1 MHVGFGTFF
10 QNLGRERPDHE
21 VWATETEMA
30 VDAEGLGYDSVWT
43 VEHHFTDY
51 TMSPNPLQFLSWVAG
66 RTTRVKLGS
75 MVCVLPWHDP
85 VRLAEEA
92 SVLDHLSG
100 GRLVLGIGR
109 GLARVE
115 FDGFGVD
122 MADSRRLFTE
132 RAQAV
137 LDAFETGELAIN
149 GHPLRE
155 RLATP
160 IRPAPLLPL
169 RGRTYASSISPESH
183 EIMARL
189 GVGIMVFLQKPWEQT
204 VADIEAYAAKYR
216 EVNDAEPPKPL
227 LVIFAACHRD
237 PGRARQ
243 MFDHIMAYYDSTV
256 DHYEFDNAELA
267 KIPGYEYYGRIAER
281 IRKHGRE
288 EFVRFLADLQPWG
301 TPDVVAER
309 VIEDVRRVD
318 AAGVIA
324 VASYG
329 GMPESEARANQALF
343 AERVLPVLRS
353 VDVGDDVGLAAG
365 AWSRSVAE
373 QRLGARAAAL

>member
-1 MHVGFGTFF
+1 
-10 QNLGRERPDHE
+10 
-21 VWATETEMA
+21 
-30 VDAEGLGYDSVWT
+30 

-51 TMSPNPLQFLSWVAG
+51 TMSPNPLQFLTWMAG

-92 SVLDHLSG
+92 SVLDHLSD

-115 FDGFGVD
+115 FDGFGVE
-122 MADSRRLFTE
+122 MAESRRLFTDHA
-132 RAQAV
+132 RAI
-137 LDAFETGELAIN
+137 LDAFETGAISTN
-149 GHPLRE
+149 GALGAPI
-155 RLATP
+155 P
-160 IRPAPLLPL
+160 IRPAPLSPL
-169 RGRTYASSISPESH
+169 RGRTYASSISPESA

-189 GVGIMVFLQKPWEQT
+189 GVGIMIFLQKPWEQT

-216 EVNDAEPPKPL
+216 EINSTEPPKPL

-237 PGRARQ
+237 PAQ
-243 MFDHIMAYYDSTV
+243 AELMFEHIMAYYDSTV

-288 EFVRFLADLQPWG
+288 AFVRFLAELQPYG
-301 TPDVVAER
+301 TPEVVAER

-324 VASYG
+324 VSSYG
-329 GMPESEARANQALF
+329 GMPPEQARANQALS
-343 AERVLPVLRS
+343 AEEVMPALQAI
-353 VDVGDDVGLAAG
+353 DVGEQVGLAVGDGFHAYT
-365 AWSRSVAE
+365 
-373 QRLGARAAAL
+373 